1 MYYSIPFN
9 IFFLRKFLLYNKKI
23 INNIIMYIYLL
34 YLYDKIV
41 KEIVEKF
48 FKLAN

>member
-1 MYYSIPFN
+1 
-9 IFFLRKFLLYNKKI
+9 
-23 INNIIMYIYLL
+23 MYIYLL

-48 FKLAN
+48 FKLANAACQIR